1 MENFSI
7 PETMKAMTLVAYDKL
22 QLATVPVPKPGPGE
36 VLCRIKSVA
45 ICGSDPKMIHGDYAW
60 TNWPPYYPFIM
71 GHEWAG
77 QIVALGEGVNDFK
90 VGDRVAGEAHVGCGK
105 CDNCKKGHYTVCLNY
120 GKDGHDGGLD
130 MGHRHYG
137 FYWQG
142 ANAEYNVYKTSALH
156 IIPDNVSYDVAA
168 MTDCAGVAFHG
179 VEMAGVTPAAP
190 ALSSAPAPLVCAPCR
205 SARHWALPALSSLSR
220 RQAGKGPR
228 TGRGCLHRLRERGF
242 RPACSGADQRHR
254 CG

>member
-179 VEMAGVTPAAP
+179 VEMAGVTPGGHW
-190 ALSSAPAPLVCAPCR
+190 SV
-205 SARHWALPALSSLSR
+205 RHAGVQGTGRCPRYRRWPR

-228 TGRGCLHRLRERGF
+228 TGRGCLHRLRERGS

>member
-77 QIVALGEGVNDFK
+77 SLPWA
-90 VGDRVAGEAHVGCGK
+90 RAS
-105 CDNCKKGHYTVCLNY
+105 T
-120 GKDGHDGGLD
+120 
-130 MGHRHYG
+130 
-137 FYWQG
+137 
-142 ANAEYNVYKTSALH
+142 TS
-156 IIPDNVSYDVAA
+156 
-168 MTDCAGVAFHG
+168 
-179 VEMAGVTPAAP
+179 
-190 ALSSAPAPLVCAPCR
+190 R
-205 SARHWALPALSSLSR
+205 SATALPVRPTLAAASATTARRATTLS
-220 RQAGKGPR
+220 A
-228 TGRGCLHRLRERGF
+228 
-242 RPACSGADQRHR
+242 
-254 CG
+254 

>member
-77 QIVALGEGVNDFK
+77 QIVALGEGVND
-90 VGDRVAGEAHVGCGK
+90 
-105 CDNCKKGHYTVCLNY
+105 L
-120 GKDGHDGGLD
+120 
-130 MGHRHYG
+130 
-137 FYWQG
+137 
-142 ANAEYNVYKTSALH
+142 
-156 IIPDNVSYDVAA
+156 
-168 MTDCAGVAFHG
+168 
-179 VEMAGVTPAAP
+179 
-190 ALSSAPAPLVCAPCR
+190 R
-205 SARHWALPALSSLSR
+205 SATALPVKPTLAAASATTARRVTTLS
-220 RQAGKGPR
+220 A
-228 TGRGCLHRLRERGF
+228 
-242 RPACSGADQRHR
+242 
-254 CG
+254 